1 MRSSSERIKM
11 GTAGRLSELS
21 LAGTNQATV
30 RNILL
35 ATDFSECSARALD
48 YAVGIA
54 SRCKSQLYLFHC
66 IDPAPYSLAD
76 PDVVWKTR
84 DDIQRQLEHLVLD
97 LHREGR
103 GRNIEIKVVVEI
115 GEVATLLPQA
125 VKDLDLGLIV
135 VGTHGRTGWRKMVLG
150 SVAESVMDGVSCPV
164 LSVGPS
170 AHRTRIQEVG
180 PENILLVSEASLRS
194 KLAESY
200 AFSLA
205 CKYGAGLT
213 VVDVLESQFGR
224 VRAQVSQFKLC
235 GAETA
240 TPIPET
246 ELENHLQL
254 SPDLG
259 TESDLILQVADRTA
273 VDLIVLAVPETY
285 RFTTRF
291 ASTSSYRVVSGAGCP
306 VLTVHAR

>member
-1 MRSSSERIKM
+1 M
-11 GTAGRLSELS
+11 GIADRLSELS
-21 LAGTNQATV
+21 LASTNQVTV

-54 SRCKSQLYLFHC
+54 SRYESQLYLFHC
-66 IDPAPYSLAD
+66 IDPAPYTLAD

-84 DDIQRQLEHLVLD
+84 DDIRGQLEKIVLNV
-97 LHREGR
+97 HREGR
-103 GRNIEIKVVVEI
+103 GRNIEIKVLVEV
-115 GEVATLLPQA
+115 GEVSTFLAQT

-135 VGTHGRTGWRKMVLG
+135 VGTHGRTGWRKMALG
-150 SVAESVMDGVSCPV
+150 SVAEIVMDEVSCPV

-170 AHRTRIQEVG
+170 AHRTRIQEFG
-180 PENILLVSEASLRS
+180 PESILLVSEASVRS
-194 KLAESY
+194 SLTESY

-205 CKYGAGLT
+205 CKYGAGVT

-224 VRAQVSQFKLC
+224 VRAQVSQLKLC
-235 GAETA
+235 GAESA

-246 ELENHLQL
+246 EPERRLQL

-273 VDLIVLAVPETY
+273 ADLIVLAVPETH
-285 RFTTRF
+285 RFTNRF
-291 ASTSSYRVVSGAGCP
+291 ASTNSYRVVSGASCP